1 MADLSLQ
8 LANHLPRVRVK
19 GYQEKAVLLLELPGV
34 DLHLESLID
43 LVTFHHL
50 MKVSQL
56 FDWCVVLSLFCTIFG
71 KLFLFTL
78 YCTFYIAPFL

>member
-1 MADLSLQ
+1 MVDLSHQ
-8 LANHLPRVRVK
+8 LANHLLRVRVN
-19 GYQEKAVLLLELPGV
+19 GYQGKAVLLLGHLGV

-56 FDWCVVLSLFCTIFG
+56 
-71 KLFLFTL
+71 
-78 YCTFYIAPFL
+78 